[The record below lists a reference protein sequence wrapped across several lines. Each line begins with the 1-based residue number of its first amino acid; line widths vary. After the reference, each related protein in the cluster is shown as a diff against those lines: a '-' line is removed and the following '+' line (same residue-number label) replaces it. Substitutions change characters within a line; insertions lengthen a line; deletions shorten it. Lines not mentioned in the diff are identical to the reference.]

1 MHSCI
6 CLTFAL
12 LCINVSSKSIQE
24 DAKLHFF
31 YFSPQCFLK
40 YTSRLPEKLDAKSHH
55 RWGKVTLIAF
65 VWFFSTIVQVYFQMP
80 PQIACLW
87 GFKVIWLH
95 LFDLVTLSVVSF
107 RFFTFASFK
116 PKSTKVFHMTPNNAC
131 MGRCIVAFVWLLLCC
146 ALMCPRSPYKRMQS
160 CIFFTFPRN
169 VFWNIPPDCLRNW
182 MQNHITDEVKS
193 HWLHFFGI
201 SPLYVFICL
210 LKLRACEDAKS
221 NGYICLT
228 FLHCMYS
235 NVSSNGLPQRI
246 HIA

>member
-1 MHSCI
+1 MYPRMR
-6 CLTFAL
+6 LR
-12 LCINVSSKSIQE
+12 KSI
-24 DAKLHFF
+24 
-31 YFSPQCFLK
+31 
-40 YTSRLPEKLDAKSHH
+40 
-55 RWGKVTLIAF
+55 VTLIAF
-65 VWFFSTIVQVYFQMP
+65 VWLFSTIVLVYFQMP
-80 PQIACLW
+80 PQISCLW

-160 CIFFTFPRN
+160 CICLTFPCK